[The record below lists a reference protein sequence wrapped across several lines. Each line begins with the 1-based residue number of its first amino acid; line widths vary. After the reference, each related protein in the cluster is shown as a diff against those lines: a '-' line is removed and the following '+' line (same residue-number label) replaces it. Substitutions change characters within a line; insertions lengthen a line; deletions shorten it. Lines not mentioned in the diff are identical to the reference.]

1 MDRCISI
8 VEYEHDHEY
17 EYEHQYEYDHEQEGV
32 KCFLCYREGDPKM
45 GQS

>member
-8 VEYEHDHEY
+8 VEYEYEDEDEY
-17 EYEHQYEYDHEQEGV
+17 EQDGV

-45 GQS
+45 AQS